1 MYSKSPMHEPSSCKL
16 FQDVNIRSISMRH
29 ELSDVVPS
37 CCHDVVPSAS
47 GQLQLVLCLL
57 LLTILQPY
65 HLPPPLPLLVSDSSC
80 LFTQC
85 QAPSASCCT
94 IVLIKVLYLKIK
106 NVSLFVSVFLRTICL
121 KSIIN
126 LLQDSMSNCS

>member
-16 FQDVNIRSISMRH
+16 FQDVNTRSISMRH

-57 LLTILQPY
+57 LLTILQLY
-65 HLPPPLPLLVSDSSC
+65 HIPPPLPPLVSDSSC

-85 QAPSASCCT
+85 QPPYASCCT

-106 NVSLFVSVFLRTICL
+106 NVSFFCVCFFYVLFA
-121 KSIIN
+121 
-126 LLQDSMSNCS
+126 